1 MIGLYIATIGFI
13 ITLIVVFN
21 TDCEFL
27 IPVGVII
34 TVFASLLALASSP
47 TDIELSKVM
56 ESTTYEIVSLHE
68 LDEEY
73 KENDYILYNHID
85 NELVIYYKDNLGIP
99 NVLSIDKDKVV
110 INYNNEETPICIC
123 EERDYESGLL
133 RHLFLNMYDDT
144 YTITLPEGSKIITAF
159 PDGGIKW

>member
-1 MIGLYIATIGFI
+1 MLGLYIAIIGLI
-13 ITLIVVFN
+13 ITLIVVFS
-21 TDCEFL
+21 TDCDFL
-27 IPVGVII
+27 IPVGIII
-34 TVFASLLALASSP
+34 TAFTSLLALASSP

-85 NELVIYYKDNLGIP
+85 NKLVVYYKDNLGIP

-110 INYNNEETPICIC
+110 INYNNEETPICVC

-133 RHLFLNMYDDT
+133 RHLFINIYNDT
-144 YTITLPEGSKIITAF
+144 YTITLPEESKIITAF
-159 PDGGIKW
+159 PDGGIEW